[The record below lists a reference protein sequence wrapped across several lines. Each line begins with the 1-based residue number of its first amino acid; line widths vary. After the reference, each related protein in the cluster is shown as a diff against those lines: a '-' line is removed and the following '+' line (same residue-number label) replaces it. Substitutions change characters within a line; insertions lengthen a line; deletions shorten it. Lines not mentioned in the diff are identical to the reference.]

1 MTEVR
6 PGGFQILPP
15 VIKNIIIIN
24 IIFYLA
30 TNILGAGAQDFMYRN
45 FALFHWN
52 TALFEPWQLVT
63 HMFMHGNL
71 SHLFFN
77 MFAFWMF
84 GNSIENFLGTKRFL
98 VFYFISG
105 IGAAVCF
112 LLTQSLMGSVQPGVP
127 MVGASG
133 AVFGVLFAFG
143 YLFPNVRIY
152 FYFLI
157 PIKAKYFVTMYALL
171 ELFLGFGNNPGDN
184 VAHFAHLG
192 GMLFAFIL
200 FRIWHIRSNRH
211 Y

>member
-24 IIFYLA
+24 AIFFLA
-30 TNILGAGAQDFMYRN
+30 TNILGDGVRLFMYRN
-45 FALFHWN
+45 FALFHWD
-52 TALFEPWQLVT
+52 TPFFKPWQLVT
-63 HMFMHGNL
+63 HMFMHGTL

-84 GNSIENFLGTKRFL
+84 GNSIENYLGLKRFL
-98 VFYFISG
+98 IFYFVSG

-112 LLTQSLMGSVQPGVP
+112 LLTQTLMGGIQLGVP

-157 PIKAKYFVTMYALL
+157 PIKAKYFVALYALL
-171 ELFLGFGNNPGDN
+171 ELWLGIGNNPGDN

-200 FRIWHIRSNRH
+200 FRIWGIRSNK
-211 Y
+211 YA